1 MDDLDEYGQPTIVG
15 LHKAWSSCIDAEGIP
30 GARSET
36 RIELQRLRN
45 MKTTWF
51 GKKENDLRI
60 YLDSYL
66 GTQNDRT
73 E

>member
-1 MDDLDEYGQPTIVG
+1 
-15 LHKAWSSCIDAEGIP
+15 
-30 GARSET
+30 
-36 RIELQRLRN
+36 LQRLRN